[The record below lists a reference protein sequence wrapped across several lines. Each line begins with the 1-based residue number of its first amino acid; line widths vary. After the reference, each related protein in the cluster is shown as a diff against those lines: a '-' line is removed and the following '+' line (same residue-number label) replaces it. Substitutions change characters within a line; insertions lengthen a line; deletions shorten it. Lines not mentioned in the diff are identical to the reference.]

1 MHLDAAQRRERTHR
15 DVPGYGSRSLAVP
28 TIPQHLSAAH
38 AAAAPRRRQLSRPA
52 RAAGARRV
60 PKPPLTEAHLNAFI
74 TVLRKSVQPDS
85 EALKT
90 QASRDWRALLQAQ
103 FTLTPVQQ
111 RTLEDLPKETVDHVQ
126 AAIRD
131 ALHANTAFIVRVVAA
146 TDADPPVPRPSEG
159 TSGPA
164 SRTGARVAPQM
175 PPDAVRCTRD
185 NEAYTCRV
193 HAGVGC

>member
-1 MHLDAAQRRERTHR
+1 MSQDTAPAASQSLL
-15 DVPGYGSRSLAVP
+15 SRSTFL
-28 TIPQHLSAAH
+28 QHTL
-38 AAAAPRRRQLSRPA
+38 QLLLVGASCLVRPVRPA
-52 RAAGARRV
+52 RAAS
-60 PKPPLTEAHLNAFI
+60 PKPPLTEAHLNEFI

-111 RTLEDLPKETVDHVQ
+111 RTLEDLPKETVEHVQ

-146 TDADPPVPRPSEG
+146 TDADPTVPRPSGG

-164 SRTGARVAPQM
+164 SRTGARVAPET

>member
-1 MHLDAAQRRERTHR
+1 MSQDTAPAASQSLL
-15 DVPGYGSRSLAVP
+15 SRSTFL
-28 TIPQHLSAAH
+28 QHTL
-38 AAAAPRRRQLSRPA
+38 QLLLVGASCLVRPVRPA
-52 RAAGARRV
+52 RAAS
-60 PKPPLTEAHLNAFI
+60 PKPPLTEAHLNECI

-90 QASRDWRALLQAQ
+90 QATRDWRALLQAQ

-146 TDADPPVPRPSEG
+146 TDADPTVPRPS
-159 TSGPA
+159 A
-164 SRTGARVAPQM
+164 GARVAPET

-185 NEAYTCRV
+185 NEAYTCLV

>member
-1 MHLDAAQRRERTHR
+1 MPQQTPPAAS
-15 DVPGYGSRSLAVP
+15 PPLLSRSTFL
-28 TIPQHLSAAH
+28 QHTLQLLLVGASCLVRP
-38 AAAAPRRRQLSRPA
+38 PRQV
-52 RAAGARRV
+52 RAASH
-60 PKPPLTEAHLNAFI
+60 KPPLTEEHLNQFI
-74 TVLRKSVQPDS
+74 TVLKKSVQPDS

-111 RTLEDLPKETVDHVQ
+111 RTLEDLPKETVEHVQ

-131 ALHANTAFIVRVVAA
+131 ALHANTAFIVRVVAP
-146 TDADPPVPRPSEG
+146 TDADPPVPRPSGG

-164 SRTGARVAPQM
+164 PRAGARVAPET

-185 NEAYTCRV
+185 NEAYTCLV

>member
-1 MHLDAAQRRERTHR
+1 MSQDTAPAASQSLL
-15 DVPGYGSRSLAVP
+15 SRSTFL
-28 TIPQHLSAAH
+28 QHTL
-38 AAAAPRRRQLSRPA
+38 QLLLVGASCLVRPVRPA
-52 RAAGARRV
+52 RAAS
-60 PKPPLTEAHLNAFI
+60 PKPPLTEAHLNEFI

-146 TDADPPVPRPSEG
+146 PDADPTVPRPSGAPPALPPARAPALPRRRRRTPCAARG
-159 TSGPA
+159 TMRRIHVSCTQGWGVEPRA
-164 SRTGARVAPQM
+164 GHQRSVA
-175 PPDAVRCTRD
+175 
-185 NEAYTCRV
+185 
-193 HAGVGC
+193 